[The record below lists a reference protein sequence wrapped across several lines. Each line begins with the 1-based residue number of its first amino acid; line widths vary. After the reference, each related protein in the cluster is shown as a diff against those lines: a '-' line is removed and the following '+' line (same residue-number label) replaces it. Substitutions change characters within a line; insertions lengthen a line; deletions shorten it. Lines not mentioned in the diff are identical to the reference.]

1 MLHKTIQRWLAKA
14 TPESESS
21 SRAIV
26 TLAPIVLVVS
36 AGMLSVSSMYQQY
49 IFTSK
54 EIQGT
59 YDIEYLIH
67 LRTALKGTRGLRQF
81 PEGHIN
87 KNVKLHWDY
96 FHEGEIKTR
105 EIHGEKH
112 PHHNHDEDDEHDHEA
127 SEQKSL
133 SILEENRKDVTSSLS
148 HPEWLGIKR
157 RYGFHLGDVKLDLV
171 RAPSSKAN
179 LDYEADFKLYTD
191 RLDELNEYFAL
202 VADKSNLILDPEIDT
217 YYLMSLTS
225 STQPTLIDLIAESR
239 GRRVVLDTRT
249 DKLSDLKAKERS
261 SKLVDLKNLIDY
273 NLNSLNRTINILS
286 FSSPSAYAD
295 LEIDRL
301 QLIDKIDGFKTSLLA
316 ESKNDKQV
324 AVARWNQATE
334 LIAFLQNIQNNG
346 ITILRVKLEERRQK
360 IAIQIAL
367 VAALLLSGSFLIY
380 FINNRLFG
388 KLSRALVDIKELANT
403 DSLTQLLSRRSL
415 PHLYTKAV
423 DDCIK
428 AGGLGVCLLDVDYFK
443 AFNDTYGHAQG
454 DDALVTISAL
464 LKGSLLR
471 DTDYA
476 FRYGGEEFLLV
487 FAASELN
494 KMDYFLQ
501 SIRRGVENL
510 KIPHQASAVNDHIT
524 ISMGAVF
531 IPESIMPIDSEIAIL
546 QADRELYKVKNNSRN
561 AVSVVTL
568 STQMDLALREELE
581 AKRDRRNTNQNHRL
595 PSARSKE

>member
-67 LRTALKGTRGLRQF
+67 LRTALKEARGLRQF
-81 PEGHIN
+81 PEGYIN
-87 KNVKLHWDY
+87 KNVRLHWDY
-96 FHEGEIKTR
+96 FHKGNIEAR

-112 PHHNHDEDDEHDHEA
+112 PHHNHDEDAEHDHEA

-133 SILEENRKDVTSSLS
+133 SIVEENRNDVTSSLS
-148 HPEWLGIKR
+148 HPEWLEIKR

-171 RAPSSKAN
+171 RAPSSKPN

-225 STQPTLIDLIAESR
+225 STLPTLIDLIAESR
-239 GRRVVLDTRT
+239 DRRVVLDTRT

-324 AVARWNQATE
+324 AVARWNQVTE
-334 LIAFLQNIQNNG
+334 LIAFLQNIQNKG

-367 VAALLLSGSFLIY
+367 VAALLLSGSFLIF

-476 FRYGGEEFLLV
+476 FRYGGEEFPLV
-487 FAASELN
+487 FAASEVN

-531 IPESIMPIDSEIAIL
+531 IPESIMPIDLEIAIL
-546 QADRELYKVKNNSRN
+546 QADRELYNVKNNSRN

-581 AKRDRRNTNQNHRL
+581 AKRDRRNTNQNK
-595 PSARSKE
+595 S

>member
-96 FHEGEIKTR
+96 FQEGEIKTR

-157 RYGFHLGDVKLDLV
+157 RYGFRLGDVKLDLV
-171 RAPSSKAN
+171 RAPSSKPN
-179 LDYEADFKLYTD
+179 LDYEADFKLYDD

>member
-67 LRTALKGTRGLRQF
+67 LRTALKEARGLRQF
-81 PEGHIN
+81 PEGYIN
-87 KNVKLHWDY
+87 KNVRLHWDY
-96 FHEGEIKTR
+96 FHKGNIEAR

-112 PHHNHDEDDEHDHEA
+112 PHHNHDEDAEHDHEA

-133 SILEENRKDVTSSLS
+133 SIVEENRNDVTSSLS
-148 HPEWLGIKR
+148 HPEWLEIKR

-171 RAPSSKAN
+171 RAPSSKPN

-225 STQPTLIDLIAESR
+225 STLPTLIDLIAESR
-239 GRRVVLDTRT
+239 DRRVVLDTRT

-324 AVARWNQATE
+324 AVARWNQVTE
-334 LIAFLQNIQNNG
+334 LIAFLQNIQNKG

-367 VAALLLSGSFLIY
+367 VAALLLSGSFLIF

-531 IPESIMPIDSEIAIL
+531 IPESIMPIDLEIAIL

-581 AKRDRRNTNQNHRL
+581 AKRDRRNTNQNKL
-595 PSARSKE
+595 

>member
-1 MLHKTIQRWLAKA
+1 M
-14 TPESESS
+14 
-21 SRAIV
+21 
-26 TLAPIVLVVS
+26 
-36 AGMLSVSSMYQQY
+36 
-49 IFTSK
+49 
-54 EIQGT
+54 
-59 YDIEYLIH
+59 
-67 LRTALKGTRGLRQF
+67 
-81 PEGHIN
+81 
-87 KNVKLHWDY
+87 
-96 FHEGEIKTR
+96 
-105 EIHGEKH
+105 
-112 PHHNHDEDDEHDHEA
+112 
-127 SEQKSL
+127 
-133 SILEENRKDVTSSLS
+133 TSSLS

-171 RAPSSKAN
+171 RAPSSKPN
-179 LDYEADFKLYTD
+179 LDYEADFKLYTN

-273 NLNSLNRTINILS
+273 NLKSLNRTINILS
-286 FSSPSAYAD
+286 FSSPSAYVD

-360 IAIQIAL
+360 IATQIAL

-403 DSLTQLLSRRSL
+403 DSLTKLLSRRSL

-531 IPESIMPIDSEIAIL
+531 IPESIMPIDLEIAIL

-581 AKRDRRNTNQNHRL
+581 AKRDRRNTNQNKL
-595 PSARSKE
+595 

>member
-1 MLHKTIQRWLAKA
+1 
-14 TPESESS
+14 
-21 SRAIV
+21 
-26 TLAPIVLVVS
+26 
-36 AGMLSVSSMYQQY
+36 MLSVSSMYEQY

-67 LRTALKGTRGLRQF
+67 LRTALKETQGLRQF

-96 FHEGEIKTR
+96 FHEGKIKTR

-112 PHHNHDEDDEHDHEA
+112 PHHNHDEDAEHDHEA

-133 SILEENRKDVTSSLS
+133 SIVEENRKDVTSSLS
-148 HPEWLGIKR
+148 HPEWLEIKR

-179 LDYEADFKLYTD
+179 LDYETDFKLYTD

-225 STQPTLIDLIAESR
+225 STLPTLIDLIAESR

-249 DKLSDLKAKERS
+249 DELSDLKAKERS
-261 SKLVDLKNLIDY
+261 SQLVDLKNLIDF
-273 NLNSLNRTINILS
+273 NLNNLNRTINILS

-324 AVARWNQATE
+324 AVAGWNQATE

-360 IAIQIAL
+360 IALQIAL
-367 VAALLLSGSFLIY
+367 IAALLLSGSFLIY

-388 KLSRALVDIKELANT
+388 RLSRALFDIKELANT
-403 DSLTQLLSRRSL
+403 DSLTKLLSRRSL
-415 PHLYTKAV
+415 PHLYRKAV
-423 DDCIK
+423 DDCNK

-476 FRYGGEEFLLV
+476 FRYGGEEFLLI

-531 IPESIMPIDSEIAIL
+531 IPESIMPIDLEIAIL

-581 AKRDRRNTNQNHRL
+581 AKRDRRNTNQNK
-595 PSARSKE
+595 S

>member
-67 LRTALKGTRGLRQF
+67 LRTALKEARGLRQF
-81 PEGHIN
+81 PEGYIN
-87 KNVKLHWDY
+87 KNVRLHWDY
-96 FHEGEIKTR
+96 FHKGNIEAR

-112 PHHNHDEDDEHDHEA
+112 PHHNHDEDAEHDHEA

-133 SILEENRKDVTSSLS
+133 SIVEENRNDVTSSLS
-148 HPEWLGIKR
+148 HPEWLEIKR

-171 RAPSSKAN
+171 RAPSLKPN

-225 STQPTLIDLIAESR
+225 STLPTLIDLIAESR
-239 GRRVVLDTRT
+239 DRRVVLDTRT
-249 DKLSDLKAKERS
+249 DQLSALKAKERS

-324 AVARWNQATE
+324 AVARWNQVTE
-334 LIAFLQNIQNNG
+334 LIAFLQNIQNKG

-367 VAALLLSGSFLIY
+367 VAALLLSGSFLIF

-531 IPESIMPIDSEIAIL
+531 IPESIMPIDLEIAIL

-581 AKRDRRNTNQNHRL
+581 AKRDRRNTNQNKL
-595 PSARSKE
+595 

>member
-67 LRTALKGTRGLRQF
+67 LRTALKETRGLRQF

-87 KNVKLHWDY
+87 KNVKLYWDY
-96 FHEGEIKTR
+96 FHEENIEAR

-112 PHHNHDEDDEHDHEA
+112 PHHNHDEDAEHDHEA

-133 SILEENRKDVTSSLS
+133 SIVEENRKDVTSSLS

-171 RAPSSKAN
+171 RAPSLKPN

-225 STQPTLIDLIAESR
+225 STLPTLIDLIAESR
-239 GRRVVLDTRT
+239 DRRVVLDTRT

-273 NLNSLNRTINILS
+273 NLKSLNRTINILS

-324 AVARWNQATE
+324 AVARWNQVTE
-334 LIAFLQNIQNNG
+334 LIAFLQNIQNKG

-403 DSLTQLLSRRSL
+403 DSLTKLLSRRSL

-531 IPESIMPIDSEIAIL
+531 IPESIMPIDLEIAIL

-581 AKRDRRNTNQNHRL
+581 AKRDRRNTNQNK
-595 PSARSKE
+595 S